1 MTTRQHRDASPDGV
15 PAEQA
20 IAETR
25 AWVRRAVIGLNLC
38 PFASAVDVK
47 DQIRYVH
54 SDATDA
60 ETLLAT
66 LVVEL
71 QRLADTDPELVDT
84 TLVIHPR
91 VLADFQDF
99 NDFLELADA
108 ALDELELDG
117 VLQVAS
123 FHPRFQFADTDP
135 DDITNATNR
144 SPYPTLHLLR
154 EDSVDRAVAAFP
166 DAEAI
171 FERNMA
177 TLEALG
183 AEGWAALQQSWEDDA
198 AAESGLIADPGAS
211 THRPTSQP
219 GHGAHSGMVPPT
231 TSSAIGS
238 LLIVDDNIVQ
248 RMQVVALCR
257 ELGIE
262 MIYEAASGAEA
273 LELLSLLVLP
283 PDVAIVDLEMPV
295 MDGVELIE
303 LMHERGL

>member
-1 MTTRQHRDASPDGV
+1 MTDAINTADASPDGV
-15 PAEQA
+15 PAALA

-38 PFASAVDVK
+38 PFARAVDVK
-47 DQIRYVH
+47 EQIRYVF

-84 TLVIHPR
+84 TMVIHPR
-91 VLADFQDF
+91 VFTDFEDF

-108 ALDELELDG
+108 AVEDLELDG

-123 FHPRFQFADTDP
+123 FHPRFQFADTEP

-166 DAEAI
+166 EAEAI

-177 TLEALG
+177 TLEKLG
-183 AEGWAALQQSWEDDA
+183 PAGWAALRKSWEDDA
-198 AAESGLIADPGAS
+198 TAEFGG
-211 THRPTSQP
+211 
-219 GHGAHSGMVPPT
+219 
-231 TSSAIGS
+231 
-238 LLIVDDNIVQ
+238 
-248 RMQVVALCR
+248 
-257 ELGIE
+257 
-262 MIYEAASGAEA
+262 
-273 LELLSLLVLP
+273 
-283 PDVAIVDLEMPV
+283 
-295 MDGVELIE
+295 
-303 LMHERGL
+303 